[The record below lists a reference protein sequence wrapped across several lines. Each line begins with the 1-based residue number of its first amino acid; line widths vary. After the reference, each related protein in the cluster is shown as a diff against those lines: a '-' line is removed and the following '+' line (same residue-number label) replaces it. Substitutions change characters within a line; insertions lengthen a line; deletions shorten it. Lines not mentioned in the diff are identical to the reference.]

1 MLLYIDGAVRAE
13 SRTREIVDYLAG
25 KNHCDVEYVWLL

>member
-13 SRTREIVDYLAG
+13 SRTRELADYLAG
-25 KNHCDVEYVWLL
+25 KINCNF